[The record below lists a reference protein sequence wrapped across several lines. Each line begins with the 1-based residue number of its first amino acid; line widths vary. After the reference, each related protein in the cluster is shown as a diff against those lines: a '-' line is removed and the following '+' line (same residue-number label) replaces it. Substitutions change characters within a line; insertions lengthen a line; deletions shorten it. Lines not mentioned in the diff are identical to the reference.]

1 VETVLYVGGGGR
13 GPALVGSAGA
23 ARQLGP
29 GEILLVRRGRHAPW
43 TREYLFRFV
52 NEPGEAIGVL
62 ESTDVDY
69 VVIDERGLGS
79 AAPPF
84 AESLSNRVCQAC
96 ATPTGGRLRERVV
109 VLLDEGPR
117 AAEYAFGVGRLRAG
131 ALLVDP
137 EPEELFG
144 SFELTRGA
152 ARGRKVALCLAG
164 GGIEGLIYELG
175 VLRALETFLPNHPL
189 VDVDMFLGI
198 SAGAFLGAF
207 LANGVGPDELARG
220 FDEGSAR
227 VERIGRRDIFDLNVG
242 ELGARLVRFAGKT
255 LRSPRRAPQN
265 LLRVVPSG
273 MFAGRRLEKWLERQ
287 FTRPGMTNAFSQ
299 LRRELYIGV
308 TDQDTSQHVVLGAPG
323 RQDIPVSRAV
333 RASTAL
339 TPFYTPVTI
348 QGRSYVDGGFTRTM
362 NLSYAVDR
370 GAGLVIAVDPLIPVQ
385 AAPGYV
391 EARGGTYEAVQ
402 GLKSFMQSRFVRSFA
417 KFQELHPEVDVVQF
431 HPEGEETRPL
441 SGTMMRYF
449 YRTDVQEVAFDATVG
464 KIRAQFGRLSRMFGR
479 YGLQLRDPRDS
490 LAARGAIG
498 DALDRG
504 RLAAAI

>member
-1 VETVLYVGGGGR
+1 METVLYVGGGGR
-13 GPALVGSAGA
+13 GPALVASAGA

-29 GEILLVRRGRHAPW
+29 GEVLLVRRGRHAPW
-43 TREYLFRFV
+43 TREFLFRFV
-52 NEPGEAIGVL
+52 SEPGEAIGVL
-62 ESTDVDY
+62 ESADVDF
-69 VVIDERGLGS
+69 VVIDERGLGA
-79 AAPPF
+79 AAPSF
-84 AESLSNRVCQAC
+84 AQSLSHRICQAC
-96 ATPTGGRLRERVV
+96 LTATAGRLRERVV
-109 VLLDEGPR
+109 VILDEGPR
-117 AAEYAFGVGRLRAG
+117 AVEYAFGVGRLRAG
-131 ALLVDP
+131 GVLLEP
-137 EPEELFG
+137 EPEELFT
-144 SFELTRGA
+144 SFELSRGA

-189 VDVDMFLGI
+189 VDLDMFCGI

-220 FDEGSAR
+220 FDEGSQR
-227 VERIGRRDIFDLNVG
+227 VERIGRGDIFDLNVG
-242 ELGARLVRFAGKT
+242 ELATRLSRFAAT
-255 LRSPRRAPQN
+255 VARHPQRAPVA

-273 MFAGRRLEKWLERQ
+273 MFVGRRLERWLERQ

-348 QGRSYVDGGFTRTM
+348 QGRRYVDGGFTRTM
-362 NLSYAVDR
+362 NLSYAVER
-370 GAGLVIAVDPLIPVQ
+370 GAGLVIAIDPLIPVQ
-385 AAPGYV
+385 ADPGHV

-402 GLKSFMQSRFVRSFA
+402 GLKSFMQSRFVRSFE

-449 YRTDVQEVAFDATVG
+449 YRTAVQEVAFDATVS
-464 KIRAQFGRLSRMFGR
+464 KIRAQFGRLSRMFAR
-479 YGLQLRDPRDS
+479 HGLQLRDPKDS